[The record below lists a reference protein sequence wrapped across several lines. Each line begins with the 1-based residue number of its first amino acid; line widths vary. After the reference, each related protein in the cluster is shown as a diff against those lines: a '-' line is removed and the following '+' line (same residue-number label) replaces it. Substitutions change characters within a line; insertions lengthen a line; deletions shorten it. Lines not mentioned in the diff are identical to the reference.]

1 MNPERSLLRH
11 ELKFFINRGGAAIV
25 KSRLGKICYPDPH
38 AKGFEPYFIR
48 SLYFDDAD
56 LSAYRDKIAGV
67 DDRIKYRVRFYNM
80 DPSFVA
86 FEKKKKNGEF
96 IEKTSV
102 RIDENAM
109 RAMAA
114 GRVVGAEDGLVREY
128 DILVKN
134 RFLRPLVLVDYDRTV
149 FSYPIGDTRITVDEN
164 VRARRFEGE
173 LFSTPASIPVLE
185 RGEAV
190 LEVKFSGLLPAQIEC
205 LLTDIPKTRS
215 AVSKY
220 CLSCAYL

>member
-1 MNPERSLLRH
+1 MKPESSLLRH
-11 ELKFFINRGGAAIV
+11 EIKFYISRAGAAIV
-25 KSRLGKICYPDPH
+25 KSRLKKICYPDPH
-38 AKGFEPYFIR
+38 ARGFEPYFIR

-67 DDRIKYRVRFYNM
+67 DDRIKYRLRFYNM
-80 DPSFVA
+80 DPSFIA
-86 FEKKKKNGEF
+86 FEKKKKRGEF

-102 RIDENAM
+102 RIDQDVM
-109 RAMAA
+109 RVMAA
-114 GRVVGAEDGLVREY
+114 GRCVGARDGLVREY
-128 DILVKN
+128 DVLVKN

-149 FSYPIGDTRITVDEN
+149 FAYPIGDTRITVDED

-173 LFSTPASIPVLE
+173 LFSTPASVPVLE

-190 LEVKFSGLLPAQIEC
+190 LEVKFNGLLPAQIEC
-205 LLTDIPKTRS
+205 LLADVAKTRS

-220 CLSCAYL
+220 CLCCAFL